1 MAGQGVEGAAAI
13 GKKSVDVISLRSGL
27 VVEVCREIIWH
38 LRVSSEQRMLRALL
52 KVVCMLDNLG
62 KL

>member
-38 LRVSSEQRMLRALL
+38 GLAFTCVF
-52 KVVCMLDNLG
+52 
-62 KL
+62 